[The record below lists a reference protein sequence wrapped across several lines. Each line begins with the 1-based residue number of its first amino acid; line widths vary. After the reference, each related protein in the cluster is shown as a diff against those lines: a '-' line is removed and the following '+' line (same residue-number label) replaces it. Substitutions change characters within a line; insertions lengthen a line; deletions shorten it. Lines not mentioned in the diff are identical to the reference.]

1 MLCKHTLGPWAPCSE
16 REKHIFSQN
25 SAINSAFCTL
35 NVNKWGKTSD
45 RYHKRQRKLTVS
57 PRLPFCPREP
67 CKVYIN
73 QWVCWKTSAQRN
85 VKASVMYKT
94 YCSSIGTNNSYG
106 TNNSSSTLK
115 EKKKKNEHS
124 RAFYQNDLNHHV
136 TYHWSLGPFWPSYAL
151 WPKVSWR
158 PLKVIHI
165 YTQPLHTLSVWPKTY
180 VYTNLSLTIDFA
192 SSRNT
197 G

>member
-16 REKHIFSQN
+16 REKHIFSLN
-25 SAINSAFCTL
+25 IAINSAFCTL
-35 NVNKWGKTSD
+35 NVNKWEKTSD
-45 RYHKRQRKLTVS
+45 SYDKRQRKLTVS
-57 PRLPFCPREP
+57 PRLPFCPRGP

-115 EKKKKNEHS
+115 EKKKEWAFQSFLSEWSKSS
-124 RAFYQNDLNHHV
+124 RFLPLILGALLALLCPLAQSLLEAPESD
-136 TYHWSLGPFWPSYAL
+136 TY
-151 WPKVSWR
+151 
-158 PLKVIHI
+158 
-165 YTQPLHTLSVWPKTY
+165 LHTAITHFV
-180 VYTNLSLTIDFA
+180 SLA
-192 SSRNT
+192 
-197 G
+197 